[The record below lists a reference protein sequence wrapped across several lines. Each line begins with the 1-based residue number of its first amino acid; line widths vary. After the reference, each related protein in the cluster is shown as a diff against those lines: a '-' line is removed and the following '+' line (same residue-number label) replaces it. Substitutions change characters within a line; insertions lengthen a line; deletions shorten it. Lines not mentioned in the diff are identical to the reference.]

1 MSYIFPSWFKS
12 FQCKPIGCC
21 CRHFQGIPVSNQE
34 YVRLGER
41 LHSTPLEDDF
51 KSGVRI
57 IANGDAIHKEGLVE
71 NFAILSAYAPGRCA
85 FLRDGSRCAVHET
98 AGPSYLPSVCR
109 NFPVYTAFTQDGM
122 EMGIELICPAARELL
137 MADVN
142 PFSIQSEDAPP
153 ADRSFAVR
161 PGDQMYRVSNVPAGR
176 NTFIDWEG
184 YRTLRE
190 AMIRLVTSS
199 KDSVLTRLAMVHH
212 AAGEIAG
219 NPEAARRAGEV
230 VAWMAALADHGIDS
244 ASLPPVGGHNTDP
257 HSARDRYFRSFL
269 LAAPSPSPQ
278 AIMNSWKPYL
288 TFVETLPRGL
298 ERTDEL
304 RRNFERWPE
313 LYQSAL
319 LQSESAIT
327 PVFVRFLLM
336 KLSIIGTD
344 YGGSILRNLDRAG
357 TALSHALAYAFTFA
371 TTCRSDVT
379 TELLSLAIGFAEFRL
394 RAAPWDIPDLL
405 ESTEAR
411 EIAPAPSG

>member
-1 MSYIFPSWFKS
+1 MNYVFPTWFKS

-41 LHSTPLEDDF
+41 LHATALDDDF
-51 KSGVRI
+51 KSGVKI
-57 IANGDAIHKEGLVE
+57 IANEDAIHKEELVE
-71 NFAILSAYAPGRCA
+71 NFALLSAYAPGRCA
-85 FLRDGSRCAVHET
+85 FLRNGSRCAVHET
-98 AGPSYLPSVCR
+98 AGASYLPSVCR
-109 NFPVYTAFTQDGM
+109 NFPVYSAFTQDGM
-122 EMGIELICPAARELL
+122 EMGIEMICPAAREFLL
-137 MADVN
+137 ADLS

-153 ADRSFAVR
+153 ADRSFSVR
-161 PGDQMYRVSNVPAGR
+161 PGDQMFRISNVPAGR
-176 NTFIDWEG
+176 NTFIGWES
-184 YRTLRE
+184 YRVLRE
-190 AMIRLVTSS
+190 AMIRLTMSS

-230 VAWMAALADHGIDS
+230 VAWMAALAELGIDS
-244 ASLPPVGGHNTDP
+244 TSLPPVGGQKTDP
-257 HSARDRYFRSFL
+257 HSARDRYFQNFL
-269 LAAPSPSPQ
+269 TAAPAPSPQ
-278 AIMNSWKPYL
+278 AMMSSWKPYL
-288 TFVETLPRGL
+288 TFVETLPPGL

-304 RRNFERWPE
+304 RRSFERWPE

-319 LQSESAIT
+319 LRSEPAIT
-327 PVFVRFLLM
+327 PVFERFLLI

-357 TALSHALAYAFTFA
+357 TALSHALTYAFAFA
-371 TTCRSDVT
+371 ATCGADVT

-405 ESTEAR
+405 DTGPVS
-411 EIAPAPSG
+411 